1 MKIIEDYSK
10 QSEVKSKEIEL
21 LNKRIDKKSDKL
33 DGLKKYKSD
42 SEVKITKLRGTLD
55 NVKTFL
61 RLLNSNFIKSM
72 KSQSQSLKDQINNN
86 TKEYKTE
93 IESLKNLLA

>member
-1 MKIIEDYSK
+1 MQNSINESELERSNGNSANEKSSELMKIIEDYSK

-72 KSQSQSLKDQINNN
+72 KS
-86 TKEYKTE
+86 
-93 IESLKNLLA
+93 